1 MWAIV
6 ARWLWNSTPFQTFSL
21 FYFFCILERERE
33 RERDRERESKEN
45 KRELKYIVSLVKLKM
60 ALL

>member
-21 FYFFCILERERE
+21 FYFFGILERERE
-33 RERDRERESKEN
+33 REREREG
-45 KRELKYIVSLVKLKM
+45 VKGE
-60 ALL
+60 

>member
-21 FYFFCILERERE
+21 FYFFGNLERERE
-33 RERDRERESKEN
+33 RERERESKEN

>member
-21 FYFFCILERERE
+21 FYFFGILERERE
-33 RERDRERESKEN
+33 RERESKEN